1 MADRPIHPLIT
12 ILIPAYNERPS
23 LHALY
28 ERLTAVLT
36 LTACP
41 YELVLIDD
49 GSTDGSAEAWTDLRQ
64 RDERLGLVRLTRNF
78 GKEAALLAGFRHAQG
93 DVVIPVDADLQDP
106 PEVIPEFI
114 NRWRDGF
121 DIVYG
126 VRQER
131 KDPTW
136 KRLAALNYYRL
147 LGGFSTI
154 RIPADA
160 GDFRLLDRTSVQ
172 RLISLPEAD
181 RYTKGLYT
189 WIGGRQCAV
198 PYHRPARQHGE
209 AQQSLGKLLSL
220 ALDGLTGFTESPLR
234 VLLYSGILVCFAAG
248 LYGLIWLI
256 FYLGGWS
263 SSIPGYPSLLLFILF
278 FGGLNLAALGIIGEY
293 LARIYREVKRRPP
306 YLIDSELT
314 AVSALSPRHPSTRP
328 ASPPHSVR
336 TLPG

>member
-1 MADRPIHPLIT
+1 MVDRLVHPLIT
-12 ILIPAYNERPS
+12 ILVPALNEQAS
-23 LHALY
+23 LQALY
-28 ERLTAVLT
+28 DRLTAVLSST
-36 LTACP
+36 GCP
-41 YELVLIDD
+41 YEIVLIDD
-49 GSTDGSAEAWTDLRQ
+49 GSTDGSAESWLAMRQ
-64 RDERLGLVRLTRNF
+64 HDQRLALVRLTRNF

-93 DVVIPVDADLQDP
+93 DVVIPIDADLQDP

-114 NRWRDGF
+114 RRWREGY

-131 KDPTW
+131 DDPTW
-136 KRLAALNYYRL
+136 KRIAAQNYYRL
-147 LGGFSTI
+147 LGSFSTL

-198 PYHRPARQHGE
+198 PYHRPARQHGD

-234 VLLYSGILVCFAAG
+234 VLLWSGILVCLGAG
-248 LYGLIWLI
+248 LYGLAWLI
-256 FYLGGWS
+256 VYLGGWS

-278 FGGLNLAALGIIGEY
+278 FGGLNLAALGVIGEY

-306 YLIDSELT
+306 YLIDTEITAISEL
-314 AVSALSPRHPSTRP
+314 SRHP
-328 ASPPHSVR
+328 ASPPHSVH
-336 TLPG
+336 TPPG

>member
-1 MADRPIHPLIT
+1 MVARPILPLIT
-12 ILIPAYNERPS
+12 ILVPALNERTNLQP
-23 LHALY
+23 LY
-28 ERLTAVLT
+28 DRLTAVLSAT
-36 LTACP
+36 GCP

-49 GSTDGSAEAWTDLRQ
+49 GSTDGSAEAWLTLRQ
-64 RDERLGLVRLTRNF
+64 QDHRLALVRLTRNF
-78 GKEAALLAGFRHAQG
+78 GKEAALLAGFRHARG

-106 PEVIPEFI
+106 PEMIPEFI
-114 NRWRDGF
+114 SRWREGF

-126 VRQER
+126 VRQQR
-131 KDPTW
+131 DDPTW
-136 KRLAALNYYRL
+136 KRIATQNYYRL
-147 LGGFSTI
+147 LGGFSTL

-198 PYHRPARQHGE
+198 PYHRPARHHGE

-234 VLLYSGILVCFAAG
+234 VLLWSGILICLGAG
-248 LYGLIWLI
+248 LYGLTWLI
-256 FYLGGWS
+256 VYLGGWS
-263 SSIPGYPSLLLFILF
+263 NSIPGYPSLLLFILF
-278 FGGLNLAALGIIGEY
+278 FGGLNLAALGVIGEY

-306 YLIDSELT
+306 YLIDTEVSSVSEP
-314 AVSALSPRHPSTRP
+314 SAQPHLS
-328 ASPPHSVR
+328 ASPPHSVH
-336 TLPG
+336 TPPG